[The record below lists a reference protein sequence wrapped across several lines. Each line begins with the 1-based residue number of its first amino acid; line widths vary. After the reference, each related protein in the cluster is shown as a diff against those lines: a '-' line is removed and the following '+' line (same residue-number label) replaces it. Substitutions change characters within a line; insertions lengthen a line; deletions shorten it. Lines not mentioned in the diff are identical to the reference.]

1 VHGDHERRV
10 GGRLIARLRPGWSRG
25 YRRDWLRFDLVAGVV
40 IWSVVTPQAVAY
52 AQIAGLPP
60 EVGLMAAPVAMLA
73 FAALGT
79 SRQLVVS
86 ATTATSAVSA
96 ATVGPLAGGDPTR
109 FAALSAALA
118 LVAGVVLVAGGV
130 LRFGAVS
137 DLVPKAVMTG
147 FLFGLGMTIA
157 LAQLPSVL
165 GVPAGDGNFFPR
177 LADLIGDLDE
187 VHGPTVAVGAASLAL
202 LILGKRLVPRVP
214 STLVVLVLAIAASA
228 LLDLSAHG
236 VDTVGE
242 IPRALPDP
250 AIPDVSL
257 GDLVDLI
264 VPAFGV
270 LVLSAEAVG
279 VSRAL
284 AVKHDYAVDPNR
296 DLVAMGAGNVL
307 TGLSSGF
314 VQSGGASQTAAAD
327 GAGGR
332 SQLAS
337 VFAGGLLL
345 LTGAF
350 LAPVFE
356 DLPQATLGAIVV
368 VAVFGFLDVTE
379 IRRYARVRQL
389 AVGFALFTLAGVL
402 VLGVLQGLLVAVV
415 SALVVVVQRL
425 SRPPVG
431 ALGREPGGRAWGR
444 LDRHA
449 GWRAPDGALVV
460 RVDGNLLYA
469 NANSVKE
476 RVLTLAGSTQP
487 APAVLVLDLSTT
499 SDLDVQSADM
509 LGELALQLR
518 RQGIELRLASVRA
531 PVAAILARSGVL
543 DRVAAFGT
551 IDAAVAVAA
560 PARGAGSRLAAP
572 KSGRD
577 PAGFSNRGGTI

>member
-1 VHGDHERRV
+1 MHGDHERRV